1 MNGVKT
7 RSKNGGPTDTL
18 RPVSTSATS
27 GHTVPKN
34 TTSVATTRSRL
45 LTTSPLSRL
54 TVENTAPERSIGAR
68 QA

>member
-7 RSKNGGPTDTL
+7 RSKNGGPTETL

-27 GHTVPKN
+27 GQMVPKN
-34 TTSVATTRSRL
+34 TTSVATTSRRL
-45 LTTSPLSRL
+45 LSTSPLSRL
-54 TVENTAPERSIGAR
+54 TVEKTVAERSVGAR